1 MISPK
6 TANINFV
13 RKNPLEGT
21 YLSIDRIWRLQNFSS
36 RTSPVNQIHR
46 DILLTKSPSE
56 NSFASGAVTRVILER
71 FFRSR
76 IVFLKLK
83 FDLPQIISTKL
94 IVTKEE
100 LKWKQKKAIA
110 KTRLQRWKAQLVLE
124 QSRNCFAPRHL
135 PFLLESAEG
144 GTGQSFTNQQQEAN
158 NETLLSLFIKREFAT
173 RKEDAVKQIWSSV
186 AT

>member
-13 RKNPLEGT
+13 RKNLLEGT

-71 FFRSR
+71 FFRSC

-83 FDLPQIISTKL
+83 FDLPQIINTKL

-100 LKWKQKKAIA
+100 LK
-110 KTRLQRWKAQLVLE
+110 
-124 QSRNCFAPRHL
+124 
-135 PFLLESAEG
+135 
-144 GTGQSFTNQQQEAN
+144 
-158 NETLLSLFIKREFAT
+158 
-173 RKEDAVKQIWSSV
+173 
-186 AT
+186 

>member
-13 RKNPLEGT
+13 RKNLLEGT
-21 YLSIDRIWRLQNFSS
+21 YLSIDRIRREEKFSLLNFSA
-36 RTSPVNQIHR
+36 PEIHR

-83 FDLPQIISTKL
+83 FDLPQIINTKL

-100 LKWKQKKAIA
+100 LK
-110 KTRLQRWKAQLVLE
+110 
-124 QSRNCFAPRHL
+124 
-135 PFLLESAEG
+135 
-144 GTGQSFTNQQQEAN
+144 
-158 NETLLSLFIKREFAT
+158 
-173 RKEDAVKQIWSSV
+173 
-186 AT
+186 